1 MKHSNIYVLRHLGLV
16 TKNIYQIFKFN
27 SENSCSTVKTLQD
40 LATISEVFAGF
51 NIIVTGLVSCL
62 INASECMQNAL

>member
-62 INASECMQNAL
+62 INASECMQNAP

>member
-1 MKHSNIYVLRHLGLV
+1 MKHSNSYRLGHLV
-16 TKNIYQIFKFN
+16 TKNIYQIFKF
-27 SENSCSTVKTLQD
+27 NSCSTVKTLQD

-62 INASECMQNAL
+62 INASECMQNAP

>member
-1 MKHSNIYVLRHLGLV
+1 VTTLR
-16 TKNIYQIFKFN
+16 
-27 SENSCSTVKTLQD
+27 D

-62 INASECMQNAL
+62 INASECMQNAPLRRILKIVWGGACPTQNPIGA